1 MLVFSPAAVG
11 TVRTG
16 ARFSALCLGFL
27 TRKLGKLAV
36 ATHKGCCRNSL
47 RLYVQRDKASDRD
60 TGAIVILW
68 LLLFFPRLKRE
79 NWDSLEDLVK
89 EPRDAERGGRL
100 SFGDT

>member
-1 MLVFSPAAVG
+1 M
-11 TVRTG
+11 
-16 ARFSALCLGFL
+16 
-27 TRKLGKLAV
+27 
-36 ATHKGCCRNSL
+36 
-47 RLYVQRDKASDRD
+47 QRDKASDQD